1 MSKLYNS
8 ITKDQLDKLDCA
20 RKTGLVIGF
29 TNGCFDL
36 LHDGHRHLLDIAK
49 NFCDYLVVGL
59 NSDSSVKKIKG
70 PKRPIENVDIR
81 IRKLMDNQNVDLVIV
96 FNELT
101 PEFLIKQVLPEIL
114 IKGADY
120 RGKHV
125 VGERIV
131 KENGGRVELIELLP
145 EYSTTKIIKERNL

>member
-1 MSKLYNS
+1 MNL
-8 ITKDQLDKLDCA
+8 
-20 RKTGLVIGF
+20 
-29 TNGCFDL
+29 
-36 LHDGHRHLLDIAK
+36 AK

-101 PEFLIKQVLPEIL
+101 PELLIKQVLPEIL